1 MHDFRKLDV
10 WRKAHAMALNTHKL
24 VGRMRGRD
32 TISLRAQMLRA
43 AMSVPANIVEGRA
56 QTTDNQFAR
65 FLKIALG
72 SAIELEYHLVLA
84 SDIKAIAA
92 ADFQTTISEITDI
105 KKMLTGLIKR
115 LESKTAPAKSRAG
128 ADSI

>member
-43 AMSVPANIVEGRA
+43 AMSVSANIVEGRA

-128 ADSI
+128 ADGI

>member
-1 MHDFRKLDV
+1 MHDFRKLEV
-10 WRKAHAMALNTHKL
+10 CRKAHAMALNTHRL
-24 VGRMRGRD
+24 VGRMRGRE
-32 TISLRAQMLRA
+32 TISLRAQILRA

-84 SDIKAIAA
+84 SDIKAITAW
-92 ADFQTTISEITDI
+92 DFQAAIGELVDI

-128 ADSI
+128 AESI

>member
-1 MHDFRKLDV
+1 
-10 WRKAHAMALNTHKL
+10 
-24 VGRMRGRD
+24 
-32 TISLRAQMLRA
+32 MLRA

-56 QTTDNQFAR
+56 QKSDREFAR
-65 FLKIALG
+65 FLRIALG

-84 SDIKAIAA
+84 NDIKAISGS
-92 ADFQTTISEITDI
+92 DFQAISGELIDI

-115 LESKTAPAKSRAG
+115 LDNKTAPAKSRAG

>member
-1 MHDFRKLDV
+1 MASNDPSAMQDFRNLEV
-10 WRKAHAMALNTHKL
+10 WRKAHAMALNTHRL
-24 VGRMRGRD
+24 VGRLRGRD

-56 QTTDNQFAR
+56 QTSDSQFAR

-84 SDIKAIAA
+84 ADVKAISASDFPPFWRSHCMIACCRRRDCQAA
-92 ADFQTTISEITDI
+92 
-105 KKMLTGLIKR
+105 LNG
-115 LESKTAPAKSRAG
+115 
-128 ADSI
+128 